1 MKPRHI
7 WESFNCAIEGILYV
21 IKTQRSMRIHLL
33 AAAGILIL
41 SLFLQLDKV
50 EVIILAF
57 TICLVLITEMI
68 NTALELIVN
77 LITDTY
83 HPLARIAKD
92 IAAGA
97 VFFSSVTAIVV
108 GYLVLF
114 KKYLSPDMTPVLGR
128 IKASPEY
135 ITFIC
140 IIIVSIFVVIMK
152 AYSGGGTPMRGGWPS
167 GHSAI
172 GFAVFTAATFIA
184 RNVLLSLLVFIL
196 AFMLAQSRVM
206 AKIHTWW
213 EVFAGALLGMLGTT
227 LIFQLFV

>member
-7 WESFNCAIEGILYV
+7 WESFNCAIEGIIYV
-21 IKTQRSMRIHLL
+21 LKTQRSMRIHLM
-33 AAAGILIL
+33 AAVGILVL

-57 TICLVLITEMI
+57 TICLVLVAEMI
-68 NTALELIVN
+68 NTAIELVVN

-97 VFFSSVTAIVV
+97 VFFASCTAVVV

-135 ITFIC
+135 MTFIC
-140 IIIVSIFVVIMK
+140 LVIVMIFVVIMK
-152 AYSGGGTPMRGGWPS
+152 AYSGRGTPLRGGWPS
-167 GHSAI
+167 GHSAV
-172 GFAVFTAATFIA
+172 GFAIFTATAFLSQ
-184 RNVLLSLLVFIL
+184 NV
-196 AFMLAQSRVM
+196 
-206 AKIHTWW
+206 
-213 EVFAGALLGMLGTT
+213 
-227 LIFQLFV
+227 